1 MSVRNSTDKS
11 IASLSSNNKE
21 NMTNNINSTLNID
34 NTKEKISPL
43 IDNNGDINN
52 YNGDKKSESIKVL
65 VRMRPLNE
73 SELSSP
79 TGYESVVDI
88 HDDISL
94 SLTNGDGKR
103 TFQCS
108 FDAIL
113 GSTSTQQ
120 DVYNTVQSCTES
132 VLDGFNSTIFA
143 YGQTGSGKTY
153 SMYGPNIGIDSRA
166 QGLGSQPENAGLIP
180 RAISEI
186 FELAKRKDTIQLS
199 VYCSF
204 VQIYNENLFD
214 MLRDS
219 SMGCPLTIREDSKE
233 IYVQGLSEYN
243 VKSINDT
250 LQLLRIAEEN
260 RAIRETHMNQFSS
273 RSHSIFQ
280 IYVEQKRVADDGGE
294 VSLRAKFN
302 LVDLAGS
309 EKWNKQT
316 GMRDEHIAE
325 MNNINL
331 SLHTLGRC
339 ISSLAQRSLGKDTHI
354 PYRDSKLTRLLQDSL
369 GGNAKTFLIATIS
382 PARINADESISTL
395 KFADRAKQVMVQA
408 ILNETRPVDHAM
420 VQRLQ
425 KEVEHLRNLLRQIN
439 ENGGVDG
446 TAVSSAM
453 NTYNSN
459 NTSNSQGMITNNSG
473 NIINNSGNIIN
484 NNSLQEA
491 IRIEKERNSVI
502 IAENNSLKNEIATL
516 VAQTRNQNTIK
527 EPIIDKEKENI
538 IINEAQRVLGIHID
552 QHNKICDFIDKLQI
566 VVKNF
571 FKFEIEEDDMKN
583 QMEKIF
589 NYLGIVRSQPIPTF
603 PFQVDNS
610 SPVNENNYNNSIN
623 NRNNNE
629 GSASVPKPG
638 RMNSENIRKAAYAD
652 LKNNL
657 NPSSYSDLQNNNLVP
672 SHSEPQFQ
680 SIQNMQH
687 HLPVLQNN
695 KQINASAPPLYLNI
709 QPQGITK
716 NSGNNSAPSRSGRY
730 DSGQGSLNSPA
741 NQTAFPNKPPQHF
754 QQNQNSNLTPRQR
767 NVRQLSGPTLL
778 NQSPRASQDNNGPSL
793 EFRVRGSLE
802 SSGGWMAPE
811 AAVDEEVILQKEL
824 KKAKKKL
831 KKQQQLQEWTKEKEQ
846 RTLLALQ
853 AEENE
858 RKSIEEANKLKEQKR
873 KEYVKKQKQKLAGFH
888 DRIKSEAEQLQELIN
903 LGIDPEDLI

>member
-1 MSVRNSTDKS
+1 MSIRNSTDKS
-11 IASLSSNNKE
+11 IASLSLNNKE
-21 NMTNNINSTLNID
+21 NMANSTINK
-34 NTKEKISPL
+34 NNAKEILSPL
-43 IDNNGDINN
+43 NDNNGDNN
-52 YNGDKKSESIKVL
+52 NNKDKKSESIKVL

-73 SELSSP
+73 TELTSP
-79 TGYESVVDI
+79 TGYETVVDI
-88 HDDISL
+88 QDDKSL
-94 SLTNGDGKR
+94 SVTNGDGKR

-113 GSTSTQQ
+113 GSASTQQ

-132 VLDGFNSTIFA
+132 VLEGFNSTIFA

-180 RAISEI
+180 RAIYEI

-204 VQIYNENLFD
+204 VQIYNENLYD

-382 PARINADESISTL
+382 PSRNNADESISTL

-408 ILNETRPVDHAM
+408 IVNETRPVDHAM

-425 KEVEHLRNLLRQIN
+425 KEVEHLRNLLRQIS
-439 ENGGVDG
+439 ENGGVDVI
-446 TAVSSAM
+446 AMSSAM
-453 NTYNSN
+453 NANI
-459 NTSNSQGMITNNSG
+459 NTSNSQGIITNNSG
-473 NIINNSGNIIN
+473 NDINNHV
-484 NNSLQEA
+484 LRDA
-491 IRIEKERNSVI
+491 IRIEKEKNALI
-502 IAENNSLKNEIATL
+502 LAENHSLKNEIAAVVSQL
-516 VAQTRNQNTIK
+516 RNQNINK
-527 EPIIDKEKENI
+527 ETIIDKERENMI
-538 IINEAQRVLGIHID
+538 ITEAQRVIGIHTD
-552 QHNKICDFIDKLQI
+552 QHNKICDFVDKIQI
-566 VVKNF
+566 IVKNF

-589 NYLGIVRSQPIPTF
+589 NYLGIVRSQPIPTL

-610 SPVNENNYNNSIN
+610 NSVNENNYNNNDN
-623 NRNNNE
+623 NG
-629 GSASVPKPG
+629 GSSSVPKPG
-638 RMNSENIRKAAYAD
+638 RMTSENIRKAAYAD

-657 NPSSYSDLQNNNLVP
+657 NPSSYSDFKNNNLSP

-680 SIQNMQH
+680 IIQNIQH
-687 HLPVLQNN
+687 HLPLLQNN
-695 KQINASAPPLYLNI
+695 KQNNITTPPLYLNI
-709 QPQGITK
+709 QPQGIAK
-716 NSGNNSAPSRSGRY
+716 NSGNNSAPIRLGRY

-741 NQTAFPNKPPQHF
+741 NQNAFPNKPPQHF
-754 QQNQNSNLTPRQR
+754 QHNQSGNTNLTPRQR
-767 NVRQLSGPTLL
+767 TVRQLSGPTPLTE
-778 NQSPRASQDNNGPSL
+778 SPRPSYDNNGPSL
-793 EFRVRGSLE
+793 EFRVRGSME

-811 AAVDEEVILQKEL
+811 AEVDEEVLLQKEL

-831 KKQQQLQEWTKEKEQ
+831 KKQQQLQEWAKEKEQ

-853 AEENE
+853 SEEAE
-858 RKSIEEANKLKEQKR
+858 RKAIEEANKLKEQKR

-888 DRIKSEAEQLQELIN
+888 DRIKTEAEQLQELIN